1 MSRRKPKVPTVPTTY
16 DTTLPA
22 APGHPPPVAVSIER
36 PAGTAQLCLLRVV
49 GVDQQ
54 HLIHLHHEAAYALWA
69 QLGPIVRDARIE
81 LAVLEAMAADDKA
94 RGIDR
99 EARP

>member
-1 MSRRKPKVPTVPTTY
+1 MSRRKPKVPTTY
-16 DTTLPA
+16 DTTRDSG
-22 APGHPPPVAVSIER
+22 PGHPPPVAVSIER

-94 RGIDR
+94 RGLDR